1 MEVQYAEI
9 TVEADFECHIEN
21 KYYSPIFVY
30 QVL

>member
-9 TVEADFECHIEN
+9 TVEDFECHIEN
-21 KYYSPIFVY
+21 KYHSPIFVY